1 VVSKTSVVD
10 AKVSLT
16 STTGSGSGVDT
27 SKLAKAASISFASL
41 FNDALLEEEEVEF
54 GMDCALAL
62 FCVREVRVLRLGGG

>member
-54 GMDCALAL
+54 GMD
-62 FCVREVRVLRLGGG
+62 